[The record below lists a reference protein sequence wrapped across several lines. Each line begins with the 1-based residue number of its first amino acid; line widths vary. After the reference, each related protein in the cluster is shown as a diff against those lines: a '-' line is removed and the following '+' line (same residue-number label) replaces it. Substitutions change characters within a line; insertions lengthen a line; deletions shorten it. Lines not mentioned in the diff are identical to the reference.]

1 MKAVLV
7 MDIPESCV
15 DCQFCYEYHEGIEA
29 CCTVTREPSN
39 DDMYRIIKE
48 DYCQDKPDWCPL
60 KPMPEKKDWKPSSGI
75 TLAMFGTGW
84 NACIDEIM
92 EGANAQYTNAGKWIP
107 ADNPPEIDETE
118 ISDYILLSF
127 KNFPVPLVGI
137 YGLDEEGNGAYY
149 VGDSEKSCISQGRVV
164 NAWMPLPKPCRGEE
178 E

>member
-60 KPMPEKKDWKPSSGI
+60 KPMSEKTI
-75 TLAMFGTGW
+75 LAPDMLNSFEEGW
-84 NACIDEIM
+84 NACIDAIT
-92 EGANAQYTNAGKWIP
+92 G
-107 ADNPPEIDETE
+107 
-118 ISDYILLSF
+118 
-127 KNFPVPLVGI
+127 
-137 YGLDEEGNGAYY
+137 
-149 VGDSEKSCISQGRVV
+149 
-164 NAWMPLPKPCRGEE
+164 GENND
-178 E
+178 

>member
-60 KPMPEKKDWKPSSGI
+60 KPMPEKTI
-75 TLAMFGTGW
+75 LAPDMLNSFEEGW
-84 NACIDEIM
+84 NACIDAIT
-92 EGANAQYTNAGKWIP
+92 G
-107 ADNPPEIDETE
+107 
-118 ISDYILLSF
+118 
-127 KNFPVPLVGI
+127 
-137 YGLDEEGNGAYY
+137 
-149 VGDSEKSCISQGRVV
+149 
-164 NAWMPLPKPCRGEE
+164 GENND
-178 E
+178 